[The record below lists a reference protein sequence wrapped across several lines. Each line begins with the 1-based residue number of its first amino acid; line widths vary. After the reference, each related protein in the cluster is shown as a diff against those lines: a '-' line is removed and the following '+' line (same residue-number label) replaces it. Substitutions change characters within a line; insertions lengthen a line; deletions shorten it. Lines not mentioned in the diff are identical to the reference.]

1 MEVFFT
7 LADNQESVDCSVT
20 ESRNAETDLNFVK
33 TIWDGSLELPSGR
46 EAGQK
51 IEVTFS
57 FTANQTMECS
67 FVDVATNRKTD
78 IDLQMTNS
86 NESDDDEL
94 DISQFTIE

>member
-1 MEVFFT
+1 
-7 LADNQESVDCSVT
+7 VT
-20 ESRNAETDLNFVK
+20 ECRNPETDLNFVK
-33 TIWDGSLELPSGR
+33 IIWEGDLELPSGR

-57 FTANQTMECS
+57 YNDNGTMECS
-67 FVDVATNRKTD
+67 FVDVATNRKTE

-86 NESDDDEL
+86 KESDDDEL